1 LEQSEVETLIEELET
16 RVDRLRALYEQY
28 FIGIERLEPSVPRK
42 DVERRFYVLRRTQIR
57 NTALRFRFQNV
68 LLRYNTYQTY
78 WIRICRQI
86 EEGTYKRD
94 VRRANARFASSVA
107 PPRTEEL
114 AADDMEEV
122 HDTAPPSTFELE
134 LDFDADDHLS
144 SPPGIAPG
152 LAVPA
157 TLPDVPLT
165 KLRPAQPEPQ
175 PRPLNLPKSRLLE
188 VPATPTERQAPFGL
202 PIVGV
207 FRDDS
212 PPGPPRK
219 PTEAPVPKRAVAPP
233 LPPPPPRAQHPRTVA
248 PPVPVRPPSSR
259 PGADPLADAPTG
271 VRRKSRQSMPRVE
284 AQKVPVAAAVQRP
297 LKPAPGPSP
306 PAEARAASDLSDE
319 RVRQIYKQYV
329 ETKRSHQESTASL
342 TFDSLARSLRE
353 SSDKLKK
360 KHAGK
365 TVDFEVAIKDGK
377 TILRPVVK

>member
-1 LEQSEVETLIEELET
+1 MEQSEVETLIEELET

-94 VRRANARFASSVA
+94 VRRANARFASSVL
-107 PPRTEEL
+107 PPPTEEL

-122 HDTAPPSTFELE
+122 HDTAPPTTFELD

-157 TLPDVPLT
+157 TLPDVPIT
-165 KLRPAQPEPQ
+165 KLRPAEPAPQ
-175 PRPLNLPKSRLLE
+175 PRPLNLPKSRPLE
-188 VPATPTERQAPFGL
+188 VPATPTERQATFGL

-207 FRDDS
+207 FRDD
-212 PPGPPRK
+212 PEGPPRK
-219 PTEAPVPKRAVAPP
+219 PTEAPVPRRTAAPP

-259 PGADPLADAPTG
+259 PGAAALADAPTG
-271 VRRKSRQSMPRVE
+271 VRRKSRQSMPGVE
-284 AQKVPVAAAVQRP
+284 AQKAPIAAQP
-297 LKPAPGPSP
+297 PPAKGPSP
-306 PAEARAASDLSDE
+306 PTATLAASDLSDE

-342 TFDSLARSLRE
+342 TFDSLAKSLRE